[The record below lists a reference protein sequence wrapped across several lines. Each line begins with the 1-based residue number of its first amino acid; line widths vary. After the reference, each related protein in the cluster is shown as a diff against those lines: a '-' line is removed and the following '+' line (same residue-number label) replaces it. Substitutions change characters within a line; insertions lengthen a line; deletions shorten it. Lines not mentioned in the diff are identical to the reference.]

1 MVLTVVIVNYNV
13 KYFLEQCLRS
23 VFSATKGI
31 DSEVFVV
38 DNCSSD
44 GSVEWIKNQFPEVIL
59 IENQV
64 NVGFSKANN
73 QAIRLAKGEWVL
85 LLNPDTIVPENCF
98 DEILRY
104 CQGQTKLGGLG
115 VKMLDGS
122 GVYLPESKRGLPTP
136 EVAVYKMTG
145 LAKLFPKHLRFG
157 AYYHG
162 NLSEQKPQKVE
173 VLAGAFMWLRK
184 SVLDEIGLLDETYFM
199 YGEDIDLS
207 HRIRLAGYENHYF
220 PLTPIIHYKGESTR
234 KESYGY
240 VKAFYG
246 AMIIFAKRYFSRG
259 QAFFLSTILYPAII
273 AKAIWA
279 YLSHRIQKSL
289 LPIFDFSLLW
299 ALFYFLEG
307 YWERNIKEMDGV
319 RYPDVFLFG
328 FVPSYIIIWL
338 FSAYLSGGYD
348 RPFQPWKLL
357 RGLAI
362 GATVTLAAY
371 GLLDESFR
379 FSRGM
384 LLVGAL
390 IGAIG
395 LIGFRWILIRIGL
408 GQWKIESQTD
418 LRTVL
423 IGTELEVERI
433 LGLLQKSNS
442 SIRYLGFIH
451 PNLENIGLGD
461 FSKLPKI
468 ASDLQLE
475 QIIFCGSCLSNEQ
488 IIQSMEQ
495 LKRYYLF
502 KIVPKDSSFIIG
514 SQSVETPGVL
524 YSKDFNLAYFSPS
537 NQRNKRILDL
547 LFCFIFLISFP
558 YFLFSKNRNSLFSN
572 LFSVLLGNKSWIG
585 VTIPNPG
592 KSKNFVFNYADSSFD
607 SIEVALRNEYLRYWN
622 SKMDIKRLIRQFH
635 RS

>member
-23 VFSATKGI
+23 VFAATQ
-31 DSEVFVV
+31 DLDAEVFVV
-38 DNCSSD
+38 DNNSSD
-44 GSVEWIKNQFPEVIL
+44 GSVEWIKNQFPQVKL
-59 IENQV
+59 IANQN

-73 QAIRLAKGEWVL
+73 QAIRLARGEWVL

-98 DEILRY
+98 KELLTY
-104 CQGQTKLGGLG
+104 CQEHPKLGGLG

-145 LAKLFPKHLRFG
+145 LSKLFSEHPRFG

-162 NLSEQKPQKVE
+162 NLSETLPQKVE
-173 VLAGAFMWLRK
+173 VLAGAFMWMRK

-220 PLTPIIHYKGESTR
+220 PYTPIIHYKGESTR
-234 KESYGY
+234 KESYSY

-246 AMIIFAKRYFSRG
+246 AMIIFAKRYFTKG
-259 QAFFLSTILYPAII
+259 QAFLLSTLLYPAII
-273 AKAIWA
+273 GKAIWA

-289 LPIFDFSLLW
+289 LPLFDFSLLW
-299 ALFYFLEG
+299 TLFYFLEG

-328 FVPSYIIIWL
+328 FVPAYIFVWL
-338 FSAYLSGGYD
+338 LSMYFSGGYD
-348 RPFQPWKLL
+348 RPFKPWKLL
-357 RGLAI
+357 RGLAVGTTI
-362 GATVTLAAY
+362 TLAAY
-371 GLLDESFR
+371 GLLDESVR

-390 IGAIG
+390 VGGIG
-395 LIGFRWILIRIGL
+395 LIGFRWLLIKVGL
-408 GQWKIESQTD
+408 GQWKNDSQTD
-418 LRTVL
+418 LRTIM
-423 IGTELEVERI
+423 IGSEMEVERV
-433 LGLLQKSNS
+433 LGLLQKANS
-442 SIRYLGFIH
+442 SIRYLGYINPSSATH
-451 PNLENIGLGD
+451 GLGN
-461 FSKLPKI
+461 FLELPKI

-475 QIIFCGSCLSNEQ
+475 QIIFCGASLSNTS

-495 LKRYYLF
+495 LKKKYVF
-502 KIVPKDSSFIIG
+502 KIVPKESSFIIG

-547 LFCFIFLISFP
+547 LICLFFFFTFP
-558 YFLFSKNRNSLFSN
+558 YFLISKRRNLIFTN
-572 LFSVLLGNKSWIG
+572 LLSVFLGRKTWVG
-585 VTIPNPG
+585 VPIPNPG
-592 KSKNFVFNYADSSFD
+592 KNKNYVFNYSESNFEK
-607 SIEVALRNEYLRYWN
+607 IEEALKNEYLRHWN
-622 SKMDIKRLIRQFH
+622 SKMDIKRLMR
-635 RS
+635 

>member
-23 VFSATKGI
+23 VFAATQNLEA
-31 DSEVFVV
+31 EVYVV
-38 DNCSSD
+38 DNNSSD
-44 GSVEWIKNQFPEVIL
+44 GSAEWIKNQFPQVKL
-59 IENQV
+59 IENQE

-98 DEILRY
+98 KDILDY
-104 CQGQTKLGGLG
+104 CQNHPKMGGLG

-145 LAKLFPKHLRFG
+145 LSKLFAKNPRFG

-162 NLSEQKPQKVE
+162 NLSEAEPQKVE
-173 VLAGAFMWLRK
+173 VLAGAFMWMRK

-220 PLTPIIHYKGESTR
+220 PYAPIIHYKGESTR
-234 KESYGY
+234 KESYSY

-246 AMIIFAKRYFSRG
+246 AMIIFARRYFTKG
-259 QAFFLSTILYPAII
+259 QAFLLSTLLYPAII
-273 AKAIWA
+273 GKAVWA

-289 LPIFDFSLLW
+289 LPLFDFSLLW
-299 ALFYFLEG
+299 TLFYFLEG

-319 RYPDVFLFG
+319 RYPDIFLFG
-328 FVPSYIIIWL
+328 FVPAYILVWL
-338 FSAYLSGGYD
+338 LSMYLSGGYD
-348 RPFQPWKLL
+348 RPFKPWKLL
-357 RGLAI
+357 RGLALGTTI
-362 GATVTLAAY
+362 TLAAY
-371 GLLDESFR
+371 GLLDESVR

-390 IGAIG
+390 LGGIG
-395 LIGFRWILIRIGL
+395 LIGFRWILIKVGL
-408 GQWKIESQTD
+408 GQWRNDSQTD
-418 LRTVL
+418 LRTII
-423 IGTELEVERI
+423 IGSETEVERV
-433 LGLLQKSNS
+433 LGLLQKANS
-442 SIRYLGFIH
+442 SIRFLGSID
-451 PNLENIGLGD
+451 PSSANKGLGD
-461 FSKLPKI
+461 ILELSKI

-475 QIIFCGSCLSNEQ
+475 QIIFCGASLSNTS
-488 IIQSMEQ
+488 IIQNMEQ
-495 LKRYYLF
+495 LKRKYVF
-502 KIVPKDSSFIIG
+502 KIVPKESSFLIG

-547 LFCFIFLISFP
+547 LICIFFLFTFP
-558 YFLFSKNRNSLFSN
+558 YFLISKRRNIIFAN
-572 LFSVLLGNKSWIG
+572 LLSVFLGRKNWVG
-585 VTIPNPG
+585 VPIPNPG
-592 KSKNFVFNYADSSFD
+592 KNKNYVFNYSESTFEK
-607 SIEVALRNEYLRYWN
+607 IEESLKNEYLRHWN
-622 SKMDIKRLIRQFH
+622 SKMDIKRLVR
-635 RS
+635 

>member
-23 VFSATKGI
+23 VFAATQ
-31 DSEVFVV
+31 DLEAEVYVV
-38 DNCSSD
+38 DNNSSD
-44 GSVEWIKNQFPEVIL
+44 GSAEWIKNQFPQVKL
-59 IENQV
+59 IENQE

-73 QAIRLAKGEWVL
+73 QAIRLAKGDWVL

-98 DEILRY
+98 NDILDY
-104 CQGQTKLGGLG
+104 CQNHPKLGGLG

-145 LAKLFPKHLRFG
+145 LSKLFAKNPRFG

-162 NLSEQKPQKVE
+162 NLSENEPQKVE
-173 VLAGAFMWLRK
+173 VLAGAFMWMRK

-220 PLTPIIHYKGESTR
+220 PFAPIIHYKGESTR
-234 KESYGY
+234 KESYSY

-246 AMIIFAKRYFSRG
+246 AMIIFARRYFTKG
-259 QAFFLSTILYPAII
+259 QAFLLSTLLYPAII
-273 AKAIWA
+273 GKAVWA

-289 LPIFDFSLLW
+289 LPLFDFSLLW
-299 ALFYFLEG
+299 TLFYFLEG

-319 RYPDVFLFG
+319 RYPDIFLFG
-328 FVPSYIIIWL
+328 FVPAYIFVWL
-338 FSAYLSGGYD
+338 LSVYLSGGYD
-348 RPFQPWKLL
+348 RPFKPWKLL
-357 RGLAI
+357 RGLALGTTI
-362 GATVTLAAY
+362 TLAAY
-371 GLLDESFR
+371 GLLDESVR

-390 IGAIG
+390 LGGIG
-395 LIGFRWILIRIGL
+395 LIGFRWILIKVGL
-408 GQWKIESQTD
+408 GQWKNDSQTD
-418 LRTVL
+418 LRTII
-423 IGTELEVERI
+423 IGSETEVERV
-433 LGLLQKSNS
+433 LGLLQKANS
-442 SIRYLGFIH
+442 SIRFLGSID
-451 PNLENIGLGD
+451 PWSANKGLGD
-461 FSKLPKI
+461 ILELPKI

-475 QIIFCGSCLSNEQ
+475 QIIFCGASLSNTS
-488 IIQSMEQ
+488 IIQNMEQ
-495 LKRYYLF
+495 LKRKYVF
-502 KIVPKDSSFIIG
+502 KIVPKESSFLIG

-547 LFCFIFLISFP
+547 LICLFFLFTFP
-558 YFLFSKNRNSLFSN
+558 YFLISKRRNIIFTN
-572 LFSVLLGNKSWIG
+572 LLSVFLGRKNWVG
-585 VTIPNPG
+585 VPIPNPG
-592 KSKNFVFNYADSSFD
+592 KNKNYVFNYSESNFEK
-607 SIEVALRNEYLRYWN
+607 IEESLKNEYLRHWN
-622 SKMDIKRLIRQFH
+622 SKMDIKRLVR
-635 RS
+635 

>member
-23 VFSATKGI
+23 VFAATQ
-31 DSEVFVV
+31 DLEAEVYVV
-38 DNCSSD
+38 DNNSSD
-44 GSVEWIKNQFPEVIL
+44 GSAEWIKKQFPQVKL
-59 IENQV
+59 IENQE

-98 DEILRY
+98 KDIFNY
-104 CQGQTKLGGLG
+104 CQNHPKLGGLG

-145 LAKLFPKHLRFG
+145 LSKLFAKNPRFG

-162 NLSEQKPQKVE
+162 NLSENEPQKVE
-173 VLAGAFMWLRK
+173 VLAGAFMWMRK

-220 PLTPIIHYKGESTR
+220 PYAPIIHYKGESTR
-234 KESYGY
+234 KESYSY

-246 AMIIFAKRYFSRG
+246 AMIIFARRYFTKG
-259 QAFFLSTILYPAII
+259 QAFLLSTLLYPAII
-273 AKAIWA
+273 GKAVWA

-289 LPIFDFSLLW
+289 LPLFDFSLLW
-299 ALFYFLEG
+299 TLFYLLEG

-319 RYPDVFLFG
+319 RYPDIFLFG
-328 FVPSYIIIWL
+328 FVPAYIFVWL
-338 FSAYLSGGYD
+338 LSMYLSGGYD
-348 RPFQPWKLL
+348 RPFKPWKLL
-357 RGLAI
+357 RGLALGTTI
-362 GATVTLAAY
+362 TLAAY
-371 GLLDESFR
+371 GLLDESVR

-390 IGAIG
+390 LGGIG
-395 LIGFRWILIRIGL
+395 LIGFRWILIKVGL
-408 GQWKIESQTD
+408 GQWKNDSQTD
-418 LRTVL
+418 LRTII
-423 IGTELEVERI
+423 IGSETEVERV
-433 LGLLQKSNS
+433 LGLLQKANS
-442 SIRYLGFIH
+442 SIRFLGSID
-451 PNLENIGLGD
+451 PSAANKGLGD
-461 FSKLPKI
+461 ILELPKI

-475 QIIFCGSCLSNEQ
+475 QIIFCGASLSNTS
-488 IIQSMEQ
+488 IIQNMEQ
-495 LKRYYLF
+495 LKRKYVF
-502 KIVPKDSSFIIG
+502 KIVPKESSFLIG

-547 LFCFIFLISFP
+547 LICLFFLFTFP
-558 YFLFSKNRNSLFSN
+558 YFLISKRRNLIFANLLSVFLGSKNW
-572 LFSVLLGNKSWIG
+572 VG
-585 VTIPNPG
+585 VPIPNPG
-592 KSKNFVFNYADSSFD
+592 KNKNYVFNYSESNFNK
-607 SIEVALRNEYLRYWN
+607 IEESLKNEYLRHWN
-622 SKMDIKRLIRQFH
+622 SKMDIKRLVR
-635 RS
+635 

>member
-13 KYFLEQCLRS
+13 KSFLEQCLRS
-23 VFSATKGI
+23 VFAATQ
-31 DSEVFVV
+31 DLEAEVYVV
-38 DNCSSD
+38 DNNSSD
-44 GSVEWIKNQFPEVIL
+44 GSAEWIKKQFPQVKL
-59 IENQV
+59 IENQE

-98 DEILRY
+98 KDILDY
-104 CQGQTKLGGLG
+104 CQNHPKLGGLG

-145 LAKLFPKHLRFG
+145 LSKLFAKNPRFG

-162 NLSEQKPQKVE
+162 NLSENEPQKVE
-173 VLAGAFMWLRK
+173 VLAGAFMWMRK

-220 PLTPIIHYKGESTR
+220 PFAPIIHYKGESTR
-234 KESYGY
+234 KESYSY

-246 AMIIFAKRYFSRG
+246 AMIIFARRYFTKG
-259 QAFFLSTILYPAII
+259 QAFLLSTLLYPAII
-273 AKAIWA
+273 GKAVWA

-289 LPIFDFSLLW
+289 LPLFDFSLLW
-299 ALFYFLEG
+299 TLFYLLEG

-319 RYPDVFLFG
+319 RYPDIFLFG
-328 FVPSYIIIWL
+328 FVPAYIFVWL
-338 FSAYLSGGYD
+338 LSMYLSGGYD
-348 RPFQPWKLL
+348 RPFKPWKLL
-357 RGLAI
+357 RGLALGTTI
-362 GATVTLAAY
+362 TLAAY
-371 GLLDESFR
+371 GLLDESVR

-390 IGAIG
+390 LGGIG
-395 LIGFRWILIRIGL
+395 LIGFRWILIKVGL
-408 GQWKIESQTD
+408 GQWRNDSQTD
-418 LRTVL
+418 LRTII
-423 IGTELEVERI
+423 IGSETEVERV
-433 LGLLQKSNS
+433 LGLLQKANS
-442 SIRYLGFIH
+442 SIRFLGSID
-451 PNLENIGLGD
+451 PSSANKGLGD
-461 FSKLPKI
+461 ILELPKI

-475 QIIFCGSCLSNEQ
+475 QIIFCGASLSNTS
-488 IIQSMEQ
+488 IIQNMEQ
-495 LKRYYLF
+495 LKRKYVF
-502 KIVPKDSSFIIG
+502 KIVPKESSFLIG

-547 LFCFIFLISFP
+547 LICLFFLFTFP
-558 YFLFSKNRNSLFSN
+558 YFLISKRRNIIFAN
-572 LFSVLLGNKSWIG
+572 LLSVFLGRKNWVG
-585 VTIPNPG
+585 VPIPNPG
-592 KSKNFVFNYADSSFD
+592 KNKNYVFNYSESNFEK
-607 SIEVALRNEYLRYWN
+607 IEESLKNEYLRHWN
-622 SKMDIKRLIRQFH
+622 SKMDIKRLVR
-635 RS
+635 

>member
-23 VFSATKGI
+23 VFAATQ
-31 DSEVFVV
+31 DLEAEVYVV
-38 DNCSSD
+38 DNNSSD
-44 GSVEWIKNQFPEVIL
+44 GSAEWIKNQFPQVKL
-59 IENQV
+59 IENQE

-73 QAIRLAKGEWVL
+73 QAIRLAKGDWVL

-98 DEILRY
+98 NDILDY
-104 CQGQTKLGGLG
+104 CQNHPKLGGLG

-145 LAKLFPKHLRFG
+145 LSKLFAKNPRFG

-162 NLSEQKPQKVE
+162 NLSEAEPQKVE
-173 VLAGAFMWLRK
+173 VLAGAFMWMRK

-220 PLTPIIHYKGESTR
+220 PFAPIIHYKGESTR
-234 KESYGY
+234 KESYSY

-246 AMIIFAKRYFSRG
+246 AMIIFARKYFTKG
-259 QAFFLSTILYPAII
+259 QAFLLSTLLYPAII
-273 AKAIWA
+273 GKAVWA

-289 LPIFDFSLLW
+289 LPLFDFSLLW
-299 ALFYFLEG
+299 TLFYLLEG

-319 RYPDVFLFG
+319 RYPDIFLFG
-328 FVPSYIIIWL
+328 FVPAYIFVWL
-338 FSAYLSGGYD
+338 LSMYLSGGYD
-348 RPFQPWKLL
+348 RPFKPWKLL
-357 RGLAI
+357 RGLALGTTI
-362 GATVTLAAY
+362 TLAAY
-371 GLLDESFR
+371 GLLDESVR

-390 IGAIG
+390 LGGIG
-395 LIGFRWILIRIGL
+395 LIGFRWILIKVGL
-408 GQWKIESQTD
+408 GQWKNNSQTD
-418 LRTVL
+418 LRTII
-423 IGTELEVERI
+423 IGSETEVERV
-433 LGLLQKSNS
+433 LGLLQKANS
-442 SIRYLGFIH
+442 SIRFLGSID
-451 PNLENIGLGD
+451 PSSANKGLGD
-461 FSKLPKI
+461 ILELPKI

-475 QIIFCGSCLSNEQ
+475 QIIFCGASLSNTS
-488 IIQSMEQ
+488 IIQNMEQ
-495 LKRYYLF
+495 LKRKYFF
-502 KIVPKDSSFIIG
+502 KIVPKESSFLIG

-547 LFCFIFLISFP
+547 LICLFFLFTFP
-558 YFLFSKNRNSLFSN
+558 YFLFSKRRNLIFAN
-572 LFSVLLGNKSWIG
+572 LRSVFLGRKNWVG
-585 VTIPNPG
+585 VPIPNPG
-592 KSKNFVFNYADSSFD
+592 KNKKYVFNYSESNFKK
-607 SIEVALRNEYLRYWN
+607 IEESL
-622 SKMDIKRLIRQFH
+622 
-635 RS
+635 

>member
-23 VFSATKGI
+23 VFAATQ
-31 DSEVFVV
+31 DLEAEVYVV
-38 DNCSSD
+38 DNNSSD
-44 GSVEWIKNQFPEVIL
+44 GSAEWIKNQFPQVKL
-59 IENQV
+59 IENQE

-73 QAIRLAKGEWVL
+73 QAIRLAKGDWVL

-98 DEILRY
+98 NDILDY
-104 CQGQTKLGGLG
+104 CQNHPKLGGLG

-145 LAKLFPKHLRFG
+145 LSKLFAKNPRFG

-162 NLSEQKPQKVE
+162 NLSENEPQKVE
-173 VLAGAFMWLRK
+173 VLAGAFMWMRK

-220 PLTPIIHYKGESTR
+220 PFAPIIHYKGESTR
-234 KESYGY
+234 KESYSY

-246 AMIIFAKRYFSRG
+246 AMIIFARRYFTKG
-259 QAFFLSTILYPAII
+259 QAFLLSTLLYPAII
-273 AKAIWA
+273 GKAVWA

-289 LPIFDFSLLW
+289 LPLFDFSLLW
-299 ALFYFLEG
+299 TLFYLLEG

-319 RYPDVFLFG
+319 RYPDIFLFG
-328 FVPSYIIIWL
+328 FVPAYIFVWL
-338 FSAYLSGGYD
+338 LSVYLSGGYD
-348 RPFQPWKLL
+348 RPFKPWKLL
-357 RGLAI
+357 RGLALGTTI
-362 GATVTLAAY
+362 TLAAY
-371 GLLDESFR
+371 GLLDESVR

-390 IGAIG
+390 LGGIG
-395 LIGFRWILIRIGL
+395 LIGFRWILIKVGL
-408 GQWKIESQTD
+408 GQWKNDSQTD
-418 LRTVL
+418 LRTII
-423 IGTELEVERI
+423 IGSETEVERV
-433 LGLLQKSNS
+433 LGLLQKANS
-442 SIRYLGFIH
+442 SIRFLGSID
-451 PNLENIGLGD
+451 PWSANKGLGD
-461 FSKLPKI
+461 ILELPKI

-475 QIIFCGSCLSNEQ
+475 QIIFCGASLSNTS
-488 IIQSMEQ
+488 IIQNMEQ
-495 LKRYYLF
+495 LKRKYVF
-502 KIVPKDSSFIIG
+502 KIVPKESSFLIG

-547 LFCFIFLISFP
+547 LICLFFLFTFP
-558 YFLFSKNRNSLFSN
+558 YFLISKRRNIIFTN
-572 LFSVLLGNKSWIG
+572 LLSVFLGRKNWVG
-585 VTIPNPG
+585 VPIPNPG
-592 KSKNFVFNYADSSFD
+592 KNKNYVFNYSESNFEK
-607 SIEVALRNEYLRYWN
+607 IEESLKNEYLRHWN
-622 SKMDIKRLIRQFH
+622 SKMDIKRLVR
-635 RS
+635 

>member
-1 MVLTVVIVNYNV
+1 MELTVVIVNYNV

-23 VFSATKGI
+23 VFSAI
-31 DSEVFVV
+31 QNIEAEVFVV

-44 GSVEWIKNQFPEVIL
+44 GSVDWIKNQFPEVKL
-59 IENQV
+59 IANEE

-98 DEILRY
+98 EEILKY
-104 CQGQTKLGGLG
+104 CQDHPKLGGLG

-145 LAKLFPKHLRFG
+145 LSKIWAKHPRFG

-162 NLSEQKPQKVE
+162 NLSEKQPQKVE
-173 VLAGAFMWLRK
+173 VLAGAFMWMRK

-220 PLTPIIHYKGESTR
+220 PSTPIIHYKGESTR
-234 KESYGY
+234 KESYSY

-246 AMIIFAKRYFSRG
+246 AMIIFAKRYFTKG
-259 QAFFLSTILYPAII
+259 QAFLLSTLLYPAII
-273 AKAIWA
+273 GKAVWA
-279 YLSHRIQKSL
+279 YLSHRIQKTL
-289 LPIFDFSLLW
+289 LPLFDFSLLW
-299 ALFYFLEG
+299 FIFYFLEG

-319 RYPDVFLFG
+319 RYPDIFLYG
-328 FVPSYIIIWL
+328 FVPAYISIWL
-338 FSAYLSGGYD
+338 LSIYFSGGYD
-348 RPFQPWKLL
+348 RPFKPWKLL
-357 RGLAI
+357 RGLAVGTTI
-362 GATVTLAAY
+362 TLAAY

-390 IGAIG
+390 LGGIGIN
-395 LIGFRWILIRIGL
+395 GFRWLLIKAGL
-408 GQWKIESQTD
+408 GQWKNESQTD
-418 LRTVL
+418 LRTIM
-423 IGTELEVERI
+423 IGSEMEVERV
-433 LGLLQKSNS
+433 LGLLQKANS
-442 SIRYLGFIH
+442 SIRYLGYIH
-451 PNLENIGLGD
+451 PSSATHGLGN
-461 FSKLPKI
+461 FLELPKI
-468 ASDLQLE
+468 AADLQLE
-475 QIIFCGSCLSNEQ
+475 QIIFCGASLSNSS

-495 LKRYYLF
+495 LKKQYIF
-502 KIVPKDSSFIIG
+502 KIVPKESSFLIG
-514 SQSVETPGVL
+514 SHSVETPGIL

-547 LFCFIFLISFP
+547 LLCFFFLFTSPYFLIS
-558 YFLFSKNRNSLFSN
+558 KRRNLIFKN
-572 LFSVLLGNKSWIG
+572 LFSVLIG
-585 VTIPNPG
+585 HKNWVGVPIPNPG
-592 KSKNFVFNYADSSFD
+592 KSKNFVFHYGDSDFEK
-607 SIEVALRNEYLRYWN
+607 IEETLIREYLRHWN
-622 SKMDIKRLIRQFH
+622 SKMDLKRLIR
-635 RS
+635 